1 MFGGKPPRTLR
12 NPERWSSQ
20 AYREPRTKPE
30 RWSSEEYHPSYARH
44 LTVPEPTKYWR
55 DFGKAKFPSPRGHI
69 PRMARRGRRTM
80 FGGANE
86 TFNWL
91 YLLFPFIAIVLTI
104 LLVHFNTINNTVIV
118 LGVVILMLGGVA
130 TIIVNITDSDNESWE
145 LSLEN
150 NSIAL
155 VLLGIV
161 SVVIAYLVLN
171 TITTDTDNTVA
182 LSVLSG
188 VSLLLTLL
196 QTTF

>member
-1 MFGGKPPRTLR
+1 MFGG
-12 NPERWSSQ
+12 NRWSSQ
-20 AYREPRTKPE
+20 AYREAD
-30 RWSSEEYHPSYARH
+30 RWSSQGYHPRYNRH
-44 LTVPEPTKYWR
+44 PKRSHYLKVPYNPEPSKR
-55 DFGKAKFPSPRGHI
+55 DRDRFNYKLPSPRG
-69 PRMARRGRRTM
+69 RTM
-80 FGGANE
+80 FGGAND

-91 YLLFPFIAIVLTI
+91 YLLFPVVAIVLTI

-130 TIIVNITDSDNESWE
+130 TIIVNITNSDNESWE

>member
-1 MFGGKPPRTLR
+1 MFGG
-12 NPERWSSQ
+12 NRWSNE
-20 AYREPRTKPE
+20 AYRAPRNKS
-30 RWSSEEYHPSYARH
+30 RWSSEEYHPRYDRH
-44 LTVPEPTKYWR
+44 PKRSHYLTVPEPTKYWR

-69 PRMARRGRRTM
+69 PRIAPRGRRMM
-80 FGGANE
+80 FGGSND

-91 YLLFPFIAIVLTI
+91 YLLFPVVAIVLTI

-118 LGVVILMLGGVA
+118 LGVVILMLGGIA
-130 TIIVNITDSDNESWE
+130 TIIVNITDSDDESWK

-155 VLLGIV
+155 ILLGIV

-171 TITTDTDNTVA
+171 TMTTDADNTVA

-188 VSLLLTLL
+188 VSFLLTFL